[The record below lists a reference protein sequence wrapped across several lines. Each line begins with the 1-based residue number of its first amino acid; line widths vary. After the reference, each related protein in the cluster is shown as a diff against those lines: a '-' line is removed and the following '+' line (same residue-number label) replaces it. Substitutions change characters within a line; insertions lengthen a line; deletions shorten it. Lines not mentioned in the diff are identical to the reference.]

1 MLRGILQRM
10 NILHVED
17 NRADSDLLKEA
28 FECIGIE
35 ATVQVTHDA
44 KQALIGLEENLRK
57 EGATSPDLIV
67 LDLNL
72 PKMDGRELLKK
83 LKEHPQLR
91 RIPVVI
97 LSTSNLEQDISYCYD
112 NHCNSYIVKPIR
124 FEEYKRVAK
133 NILEYWFST
142 VALPPY
148 SANN

>member
-1 MLRGILQRM
+1 MRRGILQRM

-35 ATVQVTHDA
+35 AAVQVTHDA
-44 KQALIGLEENLRK
+44 KQALIVLEQGIQNQGE
-57 EGATSPDLIV
+57 TTPDLIV

-72 PKMDGRELLKK
+72 PKMDGREMLKR

-97 LSTSNLEQDISYCYD
+97 LSTSNLEQDISFCYD
-112 NHCNSYIVKPIR
+112 NYCNSYIVKPIR

-148 SANN
+148 SIHN

>member
-1 MLRGILQRM
+1 M

-17 NRADSDLLKEA
+17 NRADSDLLREA
-28 FECIGIE
+28 FDCIGIE
-35 ATVQVTHDA
+35 AKVEVTHDA
-44 KQALIGLEENLRK
+44 KMALIELEKRL
-57 EGATSPDLIV
+57 EGQGSGSPDLIV

-72 PKMDGRELLKK
+72 PKMDGREMLKR

-124 FEEYKRVAK
+124 FDEYKRVAK
-133 NILEYWFST
+133 NILEYWCTT
-142 VALPPY
+142 VALPPF
-148 SANN
+148 STPN